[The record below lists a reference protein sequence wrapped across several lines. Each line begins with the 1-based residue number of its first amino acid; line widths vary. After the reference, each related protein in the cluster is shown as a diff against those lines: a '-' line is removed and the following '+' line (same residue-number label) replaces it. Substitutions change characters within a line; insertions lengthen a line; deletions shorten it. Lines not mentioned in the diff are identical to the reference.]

1 MGVSQEFIDQ
11 QNYYKDAVT
20 AYKANGMDHNAA
32 WKKAEADWAAGQ
44 RKVTQNADTVGY
56 KPQNADTK
64 TSGKVFP
71 DAVVNE
77 DGRVT
82 RTASSG
88 SNSGS
93 GNSTEAVRY
102 RGSTSQTRVGTDTR
116 VRGGTEASKAGQG
129 MGNTDQGMAAAMKSA
144 TGKQFADSSDVQ
156 PVASKQNA
164 WQGNRTPVNLASVQ
178 QRVLKSIG
186 Q

>member
-1 MGVSQEFIDQ
+1 MGVSQEYIDQ
-11 QNYYKDAVT
+11 QKYYADAVQ

-32 WKKAEADWAAGQ
+32 WKKVADDWAAGE
-44 RKVTQNADTVGY
+44 RHVARNADTTGY
-56 KPQNADTK
+56 KPQNADIK
-64 TSGKVFP
+64 TSGNVFP
-71 DAVVNE
+71 DAVVSE
-77 DGRVT
+77 DGSVT

-88 SNSGS
+88 SNSS

-144 TGKQFADSSDVQ
+144 TGKQFADSSDVK

>member
-1 MGVSQEFIDQ
+1 MGVSQEYIDQ
-11 QNYYKDAVT
+11 QRYYADAVSK
-20 AYKANGMDHNAA
+20 YKANGMGHNAA
-32 WKKAEADWAAGQ
+32 WKKAEADWNAGE
-44 RKVTQNADTVGY
+44 RRVANNADTIGY

-64 TSGKVFP
+64 ASQRNK
-71 DAVVNE
+71 
-77 DGRVT
+77 DGT
-82 RTASSG
+82 PINTARSG
-88 SNSGS
+88 SNRS